1 MPIQRYTQREII
13 KQVSCLCKK
22 PVVWHGEN
30 LPHTSTRERKEAG
43 SILNVRAFH
52 PPHVTFS
59 LRDTVRCNCITEE
72 SGPPIF
78 SSQIVGNHATM
89 ALWHSCFPCAV
100 HHSLFPLCVLQC
112 AWQRAIQTSKVF
124 HSTITTK
131 WEVKTV
137 SGAEQRHRSGFCKL
151 APLLAWT
158 GAVLSGCVALLASWL
173 LCPLWCNGGEQRR
186 GLDQAAVEGCLVPT
200 CLTEVE
206 DHRMLPPKFPGDF

>member
-137 SGAEQRHRSGFCKL
+137 SRAEAPLGLLQACTTVGLDLSCFEWLRGSSSFL
-151 APLLAWT
+151 APL
-158 GAVLSGCVALLASWL
+158 
-173 LCPLWCNGGEQRR
+173 
-186 GLDQAAVEGCLVPT
+186 PT
-200 CLTEVE
+200 L
-206 DHRMLPPKFPGDF
+206 M